1 MFAPANQTHF
11 ALTIEGLSCDLQVL
25 ALQGREAISQPFV
38 FEVELVSEQ
47 PSLDLETLLHKTA
60 FLQLSPDGSGIHGQI
75 YRAAQG
81 DSDKRLTRY
90 AVTLRPQLSY
100 LAHRINQRIFQ
111 NLSVPKIIGKV
122 LEEHGIQSNTYEF
135 KVGAIYPER
144 LYCVQYD
151 ESDLQFIQRLCE
163 EEGIHYHFQHSATA
177 HKLVFG
183 DDQTVFPKLDPV
195 AYQQDSGMVANH
207 PVIKRFDLRL
217 ETRTSRTTRRDYDFE
232 KPRIT
237 LESEN
242 RGDALP
248 DLEDYDYPGR
258 FLDRERGKHLAKR
271 ALERHRSDFQ
281 LAEGMATSRHWTSP
295 KSTIHCDSRDSTS
308 MLRRAYTTT
317 GIATTIRGPGGF

>member
-1 MFAPANQTHF
+1 
-11 ALTIEGLSCDLQVL
+11 
-25 ALQGREAISQPFV
+25 
-38 FEVELVSEQ
+38 
-47 PSLDLETLLHKTA
+47 
-60 FLQLSPDGSGIHGQI
+60 LQLSPDGSGIHGQI

-81 DSDKRLTRY
+81 DSGKRLTRY

-100 LAHRINQRIFQ
+100 LAHRVNQRIFQ
-111 NLSVPKIIGKV
+111 NLTVPKIIGMV
-122 LEEHGIQSNTYEF
+122 LEEHGIQSNAYAFQT
-135 KVGAIYPER
+135 GSIYPER
-144 LYCVQYD
+144 IYCVQYD
-151 ESDLQFIQRLCE
+151 ESDLHFIQRLCE

-177 HKLVFG
+177 HKLIFG
-183 DDQTVFPKLDPV
+183 DDQTVFPKLKPV
-195 AYQQDSGMVANH
+195 AYQQDSGMVASD

-258 FLDRERGKHLAKR
+258 FIDRERGKHLAKR

-281 LAEGMATSRHWTSP
+281 L
-295 KSTIHCDSRDSTS
+295 
-308 MLRRAYTTT
+308 
-317 GIATTIRGPGGF
+317 

>member
-1 MFAPANQTHF
+1 MFAPANETHF
-11 ALTIEGLSCDLQVL
+11 ALTIEGLSADFQVFTL
-25 ALQGREAISQPFV
+25 TGREAISQPFV

-47 PSLDLETLLHKTA
+47 PSLDLETLLHKPA

-81 DSDKRLTRY
+81 DSGKRLTRY
-90 AVTLRPQLSY
+90 SVTLRPRLAY

-111 NLSVPKIIGKV
+111 NLSVPKIIGMV
-122 LEEHGIQSNTYEF
+122 LEEHGIQSNAYEF
-135 KVGAIYPER
+135 KTGSIYPER
-144 LYCVQYD
+144 IYCVQYD
-151 ESDLQFIQRLCE
+151 ESDLHFIQRLCE
-163 EEGIHYHFQHSATA
+163 EEGIHYHFQHSANA

-183 DDQTVFPKLDPV
+183 DDQTVFPKLAPV
-195 AYQQDSGMVANH
+195 PYQQDSGMVASN

-232 KPRIT
+232 KPRLT

-258 FLDRERGKHLAKR
+258 FIDRERGKHLAKR

-281 LAEGMATSRHWTSP
+281 LAEG
-295 KSTIHCDSRDSTS
+295 KSDQP
-308 MLRRAYTTT
+308 L
-317 GIATTIRGPGGF
+317 